1 MDKILALILLFALT
15 LHFLYKE
22 KPQFTSK
29 KDEQNTTQSA
39 PQIEINT
46 TIPQILDF
54 ENNESEQN
62 TSIEEDDV
70 SLDSILP
77 NLKELLSKFKEE
89 EPVFRGFNPYVSQSD
104 DFISNEEP
112 HYFALDTLPQT
123 PQISL
128 KDLHFKR
135 QSKRLS
141 LRLFE
146 TNDKGKMLWHNEVNW
161 QLWRK
166 KGGSNTHALIS
177 GVFYLYQ
184 NEDKTGYLSD
194 ELSISLQK
202 NKKDVYFLSIITP
215 KHYIN
220 KAIQDFK
227 IVDEYFIFK
236 LGERKF
242 IIAYLFNENFTKW
255 WECELVNQRL
265 KSVAIGSKGF
275 EIFSNDTNAYEMRL
289 SENETH

>member
-29 KDEQNTTQSA
+29 KEEQNMTKPA
-39 PQIEINT
+39 EQIEINT

-62 TSIEEDDV
+62 TSIEEYEL

-77 NLKELLSKFKEE
+77 NLKELVSKLKDE

-104 DFISNEEP
+104 EFVSNEEP
-112 HYFALDTLPQT
+112 SYFALDTLPQT
-123 PQISL
+123 PQINL

-135 QSKRLS
+135 QSKGLS

-146 TNDKGKMLWHNEVNW
+146 TKGKMLWHNEPNW

-184 NEDKTGYLSD
+184 NEDKTGFLSD

-202 NKKDVYFLSIITP
+202 NKNNVYFLSIITP
-215 KHYIN
+215 KRYTN

-227 IVDEYFIFK
+227 IIDEYFIFK
-236 LGERKF
+236 LSERKF

-265 KSVAIGSKGF
+265 KSVAISSKGF
-275 EIFSNDTNAYEMRL
+275 EIFSNDTNAYELRL